1 MAQKPNFLKKII
13 SAGLVTASTATIVA
27 GFSGVAMGAVMQ
39 YNRTTNAAATTVD
52 GAGFDQ
58 TGAGVNLPVATNS
71 VITANSNNA
80 ITFNTPN
87 GNLNSL
93 FLDTANTLAVTINEN
108 TTLGF
113 VTNVTKQ
120 GNFFN
125 FTIGAGKSL
134 TITGHGIT
142 AQQAATT
149 KSAQNVVS
157 KVNAGAAI
165 NDNDL
170 SGVGSID
177 FTAAPSVLE
186 FNLINPT
193 TQEAPLTLGDNAKI
207 VNGANGI
214 LNITNGFVK
223 VSDKT
228 FAGIKTINIGDNQGL
243 MFNTTPDAANALNL
257 QGGGNTINF
266 NGRDGT
272 GKLVL
277 VSKNGNATE
286 FNVTGS
292 LGGNLKGVIEFDT
305 TAAAGKLIANGG
317 AANAVIGTDNGA
329 GRAAGF
335 IVSVDNGNAATI
347 SGQVYAKDIV
357 IQSANAGGQVTFE
370 HLVDVGLGGKTNFK
384 TADSKVIITEN
395 ASFGSTDFGNLAVQI
410 VVPNNKILTGNF
422 IGDAK
427 NNGNTAG
434 VITFNANGTLVSGNT
449 DPNIVVT
456 NIKAIEVEGAGIVQL
471 SGIHGAE
478 LRLGNAGSI
487 FKLADGTV
495 INGPVNQN
503 PLVNNNALA
512 AGSIQLDGSAII
524 TGDIGNGAVN
534 AALQDITLAN
544 DASKIL
550 TLSGAN
556 IIGANAGGAIHF
568 QANGGTIQLTSTQNN
583 ILVDF
588 DLDVTTDQTGVVDA
602 SSLTNNQTLTINGS
616 IGTIGAN
623 TKTLGRFNV
632 GSSKTILN
640 AGDVA
645 INELVMENDGSVH
658 LTHNTYLITKT
669 INAAN
674 QGKIIVAADPI
685 NTDTA
690 LADGTNLGSAESPL
704 SNIHFATK
712 AANGDSILHIG
723 KGVNLY
729 ANNITTT
736 DANVGSLHFRSGG
749 TSIVSGTV
757 GGQQGLKLNNLILD
771 NGTTVKFLGDITF
784 NGGTKIEGKSILQ
797 ISSNYITDHIES
809 ADNTGTLEFVNTDPI
824 TVTLNKQGAY
834 FGVLKQVMVSGPGN
848 IAFNEIGNGVAHAI
862 AVDSI
867 SFENASLGASLF
879 LLSGTPLDVLTIKS
893 TVGNG
898 TVDNFNAPI
907 LVVSGIDSMI
917 NNGQVIGDQKNIIAL
932 SLGSDNSITVNS
944 NTLYAG
950 IRTTKTNQGTV
961 TLSGGIPN
969 NPGTIYGLG
978 LENGDPKLKQVTF
991 TTDYNNLGSI
1001 IATNVTIND
1010 DVTLTTGGIAG
1021 TDFDGKITLGSIN
1034 GNANVKF
1041 VDRTFSH
1048 PTSMIVSTKANQGT
1062 VTYLGNALVGNIGSS
1077 DIPVASVRFTGND
1090 SGVGLQGNIHSQNI
1104 DFGTYNLTILNSDVI
1119 LGGGTTAINGEID
1132 LLTNNLIFANGTST
1146 WGNNT
1151 SLSTTLNVSNGN
1163 VGQIVIAE
1171 GAQVN
1176 ATTTGTTT
1184 IKIQDNAN
1192 ANFSGTQT
1200 YTLIQGGARFNGTL
1214 GAPNF
1219 DVTGNN
1225 IFVKYELIRDANQDY
1240 VLTRTNDV
1248 LNVVTTAVGNSAIAN
1263 APGVHQNI
1271 AICLESTDTAA
1282 YNNML
1287 LAKDS
1292 SDVATF
1298 IGAIATDTGA
1308 AVATVNLNDTQKTQ
1322 DLLGNRLGALRYL
1335 SNSET
1340 ADVGGSETGAVSS
1353 GDEAIDQVSY
1363 GVWAKPFYNIAEQ
1376 DKKGGLAGYKA
1387 KTAGVVVGLDTLAN
1401 DNLMIGAAIGIT
1413 KTDIKHQDYKKG
1425 DKTDIKGLSFS
1436 LYGAQQLVKNFF
1448 AQGSAIFTLNK
1459 VKSKSQ
1465 RYFFDANGKMNK
1477 QIAAGNYDNIT
1488 FGGNLMFGYDYN
1500 ALQGVLVTPMAG
1512 LSYLKSSNEN
1522 YKETGTTVANK
1533 RIHSKFSDRIDL
1545 IVGAKVT
1552 GSAMNIND
1560 IVIYPEIHSF
1570 VVHKVNGKLSK
1581 AQSMLDGQTAPF
1593 ISQPDRTAKTSYNIG
1608 LSANIRSD
1616 AKMEYGIGYD
1626 FNAASKYTA
1635 HQGTLKVRINF

>member
-27 GFSGVAMGAVMQ
+27 GFSGVAMGAAMQ
-39 YNRTTNAAATTVD
+39 YNRTTNAAATTFD
-52 GAGFDQ
+52 GIGFDQ
-58 TGAGVNLPVATNS
+58 AAGANIPVAPNS
-71 VITANSNNA
+71 VITANANNP

-87 GNLNSL
+87 GHLNSL
-93 FLDTANTLAVTINEN
+93 FLDTANDLAVTINED

-113 VTNVTKQ
+113 ITNIAQQAK
-120 GNFFN
+120 FFN
-125 FTIGAGKSL
+125 FTVAAGKIL
-134 TITGHGIT
+134 NITGQGIT
-142 AQQAATT
+142 VQEASNTIN
-149 KSAQNVVS
+149 AQNALT
-157 KVNAGAAI
+157 KVHGGAAI
-165 NDNDL
+165 NANDL
-170 SGVGSID
+170 SGLGSIT
-177 FTAAPSVLE
+177 FAAAPSVLE

-193 TQEAPLTLGDNAKI
+193 TQEAPLTLGANSKI
-207 VNGANGI
+207 VNGGNGI
-214 LNITNGFVK
+214 LNITNGFIQ
-223 VSDKT
+223 VSDNT
-228 FAGIKTINIGDNQGL
+228 FAGIKTINIDDCQGL
-243 MFNTTPDAANALNL
+243 MFNSTPDAANTLNL
-257 QGGGNTINF
+257 QVGGNTINF
-266 NGRDGT
+266 NGIDGT

-277 VSKNGNATE
+277 VSKNGAATE
-286 FNVTGS
+286 FNVTGT
-292 LGGNLKGVIEFDT
+292 LGGNLKGIIELN
-305 TAAAGKLIANGG
+305 TAAVAGKLISQGG

-347 SGQVYAKDIV
+347 SGQVYAKNMV

-370 HLVDVGLGGKTNFK
+370 HIVDVGLGGTTNFK

-395 ASFGSTDFGNLAVQI
+395 SNFGSTNFGNLDTQI
-410 VVPNNKILTGNF
+410 VVPDTKILKGNF
-422 IGDAK
+422 IGDVK

-434 VITFNANGTLVSGNT
+434 VITFNANGALVSAST
-449 DPNIVVT
+449 DPNIAVT
-456 NIKAIEVEGAGIVQL
+456 NINAIEAEGAGVVEL
-471 SGIHGAE
+471 SGIHIAE
-478 LRLGNAGSI
+478 LRLGNGGSI

-503 PLVNNNALA
+503 ALMNNNALA

-524 TGDIGNGAVN
+524 TGDIGNGGVN
-534 AALQDITLAN
+534 AALQHITLAN

-550 TLSGAN
+550 ALDGAN
-556 IIGANAGGAIHF
+556 IIGANVGGAIHF
-568 QANGGTIQLTSTQNN
+568 QANGGTIKLTNTQNN
-583 ILVDF
+583 IVVNF
-588 DLDVTTDQTGVVDA
+588 DLDITTDKTGVVDA

-616 IGTIGAN
+616 IGTVVAN
-623 TKTLGRFNV
+623 TKTLAQLNI

-645 INELVMENDGSVH
+645 INELVIENNGSVQ
-658 LTHNTYLITKT
+658 LNHNTYLITKT

-674 QGKIIVAADPI
+674 QGQIIVAADPL
-685 NTDTA
+685 NTNTT
-690 LADGTNLGSAESPL
+690 LADGTNLGSAENPL
-704 SNIHFATK
+704 STIHFATK
-712 AANGDSILHIG
+712 AANADSILNVG

-729 ANNITTT
+729 ANNITTN

-757 GGQQGLKLNNLILD
+757 GGQQGHKLNNLILD
-771 NGTTVKFLGDITF
+771 NGTTVKFLGDTTF

-797 ISSNYITDHIES
+797 ISNNYTTDHVES

-834 FGVLKQVMVSGPGN
+834 FGVLKQVIISGPGN
-848 IAFNEIGNGVAHAI
+848 IVFNEIGNVGIVHGI
-862 AVDSI
+862 AANSI
-867 SFENASLGASLF
+867 SFENASLGTSLF
-879 LLSGTPLDVLTIKS
+879 LPSGTPLDVLTIKS

-907 LVVSGIDSMI
+907 VVVSGIDSMI
-917 NNGQVIGDQKNIIAL
+917 NNGQIIGDKKNIIAL
-932 SLGSDNSITVNS
+932 SLGSDNSITVNA
-944 NTLYAG
+944 NTLYSG
-950 IRTTKTNQGTV
+950 IRTTKNNQGTV
-961 TLSGGIPN
+961 TLSGGMPN

-978 LENGDPKLKQVTF
+978 LENGSPKLKQVTF

-1001 IATNVTIND
+1001 IANNVTIND

-1021 TDFDGKITLGSIN
+1021 TDFDAKITLGSVN
-1034 GNANVKF
+1034 GNANVRF
-1041 VDRTFSH
+1041 VDSTFSD
-1048 PTSMIVSTKANQGT
+1048 PRSMIVATQANKGT
-1062 VTYLGNALVGNIGSS
+1062 VTYLGNALVSNIGSL
-1077 DIPVASVRFTGND
+1077 DTPVASVRFTGND
-1090 SGVGLQGNIHSQNI
+1090 SGAGLQGNIYSQNI
-1104 DFGTYNLTILNSDVI
+1104 DFGTYNLTILNSNVI

-1146 WGNNT
+1146 WGDNT
-1151 SLSTTLNVSNGN
+1151 SISTTLNVSSGN
-1163 VGQIVIAE
+1163 IGQVVIAE
-1171 GAQVN
+1171 DAQVN

-1192 ANFSGTQT
+1192 ANFSGTQA

-1219 DVTGNN
+1219 AVTGSN
-1225 IFVKYELIRDANQDY
+1225 IFVKYELIRDSNQDY

-1263 APGVHQNI
+1263 APGVSQNI
-1271 AICLESTDTAA
+1271 SRCLESTNTAA

-1287 LAKDS
+1287 LAKDP

-1298 IGAIATDTGA
+1298 VGAIATDTSA
-1308 AVATVNLNDTQKTQ
+1308 AVTTVNLNDTQKTQ
-1322 DLLGNRLGALRYL
+1322 DLLSNRLGTLRYL
-1335 SNSET
+1335 SNAET
-1340 ADVGGSETGAVSS
+1340 SDVAGSATGAVSS
-1353 GDEAIDQVSY
+1353 GDEAEVSY

-1376 DKKGGLAGYKA
+1376 DKKGGIAGYKA
-1387 KTAGVVVGLDTLAN
+1387 KTTGVVVGLDTLAS

-1425 DKTDIKGLSFS
+1425 DKTDINGLSFS
-1436 LYGAQQLVKNFF
+1436 LYGSQQLVKNFF
-1448 AQGSAIFTLNK
+1448 AQGNAIFTLNK

-1465 RYFFDANGKMNK
+1465 RYFFESNGKMSK
-1477 QIAAGNYDNIT
+1477 QIAAGNYDNMT
-1488 FGGNLMFGYDYN
+1488 FGGNLIFGYDYN
-1500 ALQGVLVTPMAG
+1500 AMPNVLVTPMAG

-1533 RIHSKFSDRIDL
+1533 RINSKFSDRVDL
-1545 IVGAKVT
+1545 IVGAKVA
-1552 GSAMNIND
+1552 GSTVNITD

-1570 VVHKVNGKLSK
+1570 VVHKVNGKLSNS
-1581 AQSMLDGQTAPF
+1581 QSMLDGQTAPF

-1608 LSANIRSD
+1608 LSANIKSD

-1626 FNAASKYTA
+1626 FNSASKYTA
-1635 HQGTLKVRINF
+1635 HQGTLKVRVNF